1 METNETGKMIYNPLF
16 LKQFN
21 SGDSSQLAQNKFA
34 NASYLFADIV
44 QVLMSS
50 DVKEISGSVKANTPT
65 IFPLQDI
72 IKNNQ
77 PVEKKDELNG
87 SLSAIFSSIN
97 EVFKIIDAKSSP
109 KTGQSSSKTVNSEQI
124 LAIINSFLGKINSNE
139 EQVCLII
146 PHSDSFL
153 GNSFYLEGDRNDF
166 FDVLNQ
172 SKGVL
177 THFDDVYNLLELNKH
192 FFLQISNDNGSV
204 FLNFEPC
211 TNISDENLYNVSL
224 FTNNNGNIFK
234 NFDSVDNIFASV
246 DSNLDINYKFS
257 DLNTSIS
264 NNFDYKTAN
273 NQNILAENSSVNQIN
288 DINVVKNSEELSKI
302 LFNQSSDKN
311 NLSIIK
317 NTFQLKEVNQQ
328 AKNIFLQEFGKNA
341 QNSEKSINIS
351 EQLFNNDSKQSKNIF
366 NQGITISN
374 DGEIKSFLNQN
385 VDNDIKN
392 FSSQTLNKESVI
404 KNIIADASKE
414 MNVKNYL
421 GNEIK
426 SENRSSVNNKVD
438 NNFSNI
444 IKESKIKDEVKV
456 INLIKNNSS
465 DDNVKIVED
474 FSSINKAFVKT
485 EEIKNLLNVNKS
497 NIVAEKLQ
505 INYNQIKDD
514 DVKNK
519 VVYND
524 TTIKENIVKETIRKE
539 NIKPD
544 SSDSIKEKIVTNK
557 IENKEV
563 QIKDNSDKP
572 AEKIEKN
579 FFTLRENENNK
590 EEIEKT
596 LNKNINLDEKQK
608 SSEDILRTT
617 KISKEEEPVTKTEK
631 AKVEVVRE
639 EIQTKEEIKISLQED
654 GKINSS
660 NEKKNKKDDNQIHLT
675 EKENIIVKEHT
686 GEKEKDLIV
695 KINKK
700 VNQLSEEV
708 KNISPKAEETNK
720 TNQNPSTLIDKEE
733 KTAETKSS
741 TADSSFNNEAN
752 TNEHSDIEKENTNHS
767 NVKVENSFKNVINH
781 INTEEIKAEAKE
793 TIRTLKIIEIVK
805 EIEKYIEKKESGTIT
820 FNVKPEHLGK
830 VKIEIEVID
839 NVAKAIVQVENT
851 EAKKLIENNLNQLT
865 NNLLNAG
872 MQLNSF
878 KVTTGNNEQRTGK
891 NNYSTKTRTS
901 KKESMVEEVS
911 DEYKKQMGYNT
922 YEYLM

>member
-1 METNETGKMIYNPLF
+1 VETNETGKMIYNPLF

-50 DVKEISGSVKANTPT
+50 DVKEISSNVKANSPT

-77 PVEKKDELNG
+77 PVEKKDEPNG

-97 EVFKIIDAKSSP
+97 EVFKINEAQSSL

-124 LAIINSFLGKINSNE
+124 LAIINSFLSKINSNE

-146 PHSDSFL
+146 PQSSSFL

-166 FDVLNQ
+166 FDVLDQ

-177 THFDDVYNLLELNKH
+177 THLDDVYNLLELNKH

-211 TNISDENLYNVSL
+211 TKNSDENLYNVSL
-224 FTNNNGNIFK
+224 FSSKNGEIFK
-234 NFDSVDNIFASV
+234 NLASVDNIFASV
-246 DSNLDINYKFS
+246 DNNLGINYKFS

-264 NNFDYKTAN
+264 NNFEYKTAN
-273 NQNILAENSSVNQIN
+273 NQNVLEENSSVNQIN
-288 DINVVKNSEELSKI
+288 DINVVKNSKELSKI
-302 LFNQSSDKN
+302 LSNQASDKN
-311 NLSIIK
+311 ELSIIK
-317 NTFQLKEVNQQ
+317 NTFQIKEVNQQ
-328 AKNIFLQEFGKNA
+328 AKNILFQEFEQNI
-341 QNSEKSINIS
+341 QNSEKSINIF
-351 EQLFNNDSKQSKNIF
+351 EQLFNNDSKQSKNIA
-366 NQGITISN
+366 NQGITIPI

-385 VDNDIKN
+385 VDNDIKI
-392 FSSQTLNKESVI
+392 SPSRTLDKESII
-404 KNIIADASKE
+404 KNIITDASKE
-414 MNVKNYL
+414 LNVKNYL

-426 SENRSSVNNKVD
+426 SENKSSAYNRID
-438 NNFSNI
+438 NNFSNN
-444 IKESKIKDEVKV
+444 DEVKV
-456 INLIKNNSS
+456 LNLIKNNSS
-465 DDNVKIVED
+465 DDNVKTLEN
-474 FSSINKAFVKT
+474 FSSVNKAFVKT

-505 INYNQIKDD
+505 ADNNHTQVDD
-514 DVKNK
+514 IKNK
-519 VVYND
+519 AAFND
-524 TTIKENIVKETIRKE
+524 TTIKENIVKETIKKE
-539 NIKPD
+539 NIKLD
-544 SSDSIKEKIVTNK
+544 SFDSIKEKIVINK
-557 IENKEV
+557 IENKEIH
-563 QIKDNSDKP
+563 IKDNLDKP
-572 AEKIEKN
+572 VEKIEKN
-579 FFTLRENENNK
+579 FFTQRENENNK

-596 LNKNINLDEKQK
+596 LNKNVNLDEKPK
-608 SSEDILRTT
+608 PSEDILRAT
-617 KISKEEEPVTKTEK
+617 KIDKEEEPITRTEK
-631 AKVEVVRE
+631 VKAEVVRE
-639 EIQTKEEIKISLQED
+639 EVQNKEERKISLQED

-675 EKENIIVKEHT
+675 EKEKIIVKEHI
-686 GEKEKDLIV
+686 GEKEKELIV

-708 KNISPKAEETNK
+708 KNISPKTEETNK
-720 TNQNPSTLIDKEE
+720 TNQNSSALIDKEE
-733 KTAETKSS
+733 KTVETKSS
-741 TADSSFNNEAN
+741 TADSSFNNEEN
-752 TNEHSDIEKENTNHS
+752 TNKHSDIEKENVNHS
-767 NVKVENSFKNVINH
+767 NVKVENNFKNIINH
-781 INTEEIKAEAKE
+781 INTEEIKSEAKE

-820 FNVKPEHLGK
+820 FNVNPEQLGK

-851 EAKKLIENNLNQLT
+851 EAKKLIESNLNQLT
-865 NNLLNAG
+865 NNLLNSG
-872 MQLNSF
+872 VQLNSF

-901 KKESMVEEVS
+901 KRETTVEEVS